1 MRRYRWGILGA
12 GWIAGKFAEDLALL
26 PSADL
31 RAVAS
36 RSGDRAAAFARN
48 FNIPVSYGSWKEIS
62 SDPDIDI
69 VYVATHHPFH
79 FENTLA
85 CLREGKAVLCEKP
98 ITMNK
103 KELEILVRAASEKK
117 AFLMEALWTLF
128 FPSIRKVQEI
138 AGSGKLGKLQSI
150 YADFGFRQ
158 EFDPGHRLFDP
169 AKGGGALLD
178 IGIYPVFIAQLL
190 AGVPDTITASARFA
204 ETGTDHS
211 CSMIFEHK
219 NSITSSLNCTVVSDA
234 PTEANLLYERGWI
247 RMESPWYAP
256 GPITLHRNEQAPERM
271 EFPEP
276 GHGYHY
282 EAGEVM
288 RCLDKGL
295 LESPL
300 LPIQFSLDL
309 METLDRVRSVCG
321 ISYVQDLEE
330 PDA

>member
-1 MRRYRWGILGA
+1 MGHYSWGIIGA

-36 RSGDRAAAFARN
+36 RSKERAVAFAKKFKVPVAYGN
-48 FNIPVSYGSWKEIS
+48 WKDIPA
-62 SDPDIDI
+62 DPDIDI

-79 FENTLA
+79 FENALD
-85 CLREGKAVLCEKP
+85 CLRAGKAVLCEKP

-103 KELEILVRAASEKK
+103 RELEILVRTASENK
-117 AFLMEALWTLF
+117 AFLMEAVWTRF
-128 FPSIRKVQEI
+128 FPSIRKILEI
-138 AGSGKLGKLQSI
+138 TGSGKLGRLQSI

-158 EFDPGHRLFDP
+158 EFDPGDRLFDP

-190 AGVPDTITASARFA
+190 AGVPAAIQASARFA

-211 CSMIFEHK
+211 CSMILEHPDE
-219 NSITSSLNCTVVSDA
+219 ITSSLNCTLVSDS
-234 PTEANLLYERGWI
+234 PTEANLLYEKGWI

-256 GPITLHRNEQAPERM
+256 GPITLYMQGQVPERM
-271 EFPEP
+271 EFPAP
-276 GHGYHY
+276 GNGYQY
-282 EAGEVM
+282 EAEEVM
-288 RCLDKGL
+288 RCLDEGL
-295 LESPL
+295 RESPL
-300 LPIQFSLDL
+300 LSLSFSLDL

-321 ISYVQDLEE
+321 ISYEQDR
-330 PDA
+330 A